1 MASNTLFRH
10 SGKRKLARLPL
21 PVALLLATAVLN
33 AADDDH
39 DDHHHHSGLL
49 EEIVVHGHPLSA
61 EGLATP
67 VDSLEGEE
75 LERKMAESI
84 GATVEGMP
92 GIHNSSYGVA
102 VGRPVIHGLG
112 GARVRVME
120 DRIDAMDASVTSGDH
135 AVTIDPFVVDGV
147 EIFKGS
153 GTLLYGS
160 GAIGGVVDTHTGRIP
175 HGARDVLS
183 GRLDLKLGDN
193 ANARSGSLRLD
204 GGAGQFAWHFDGFAR
219 RADNYEIPGFAESD
233 LFRAMEEE
241 HGDEHGEE
249 HGEEDHEDGDA
260 DHVDEEEEHEEE
272 PFGVVPGSYM
282 DVKGGAFGFSFV
294 GSRGFAGLAVSRLD
308 SEYGIPAHGHEEFH
322 SDEEHGEVEQGHEEE
337 GFPFIDLNQTR
348 VDLEAALGDPLPGF
362 SSFNF
367 RAGANNYEHFEIEPS
382 GSIGTVFDSQA
393 WEARAELS
401 HEPLWG
407 WAGAIGTQFS
417 DRSLSV
423 VGEEAHAPPV
433 DTRSLGVFWV
443 GERSFEDFELEA
455 GVRLETVEHEPVEG
469 ADRDFSLVS
478 ASLGAIVPLH
488 ANWTAAVQADYAT
501 RAPVGEELF
510 SDGPHVAT
518 QSFEIG
524 DPGLEKENALNLSVT
539 LNGDGPNWSVAGT
552 FYYTSFADFIYLA
565 STGEIRHELVVLKF
579 LQADAVFRGLD
590 LEASMILAEWG
601 DAQLRLTGLYDVVS
615 AKLDTTGHEYLPRI
629 PPQRFGA
636 GLEFTAGAF
645 RANIDYL
652 RASRQDKPGD
662 HELPTAGY
670 EDLRAYISYDIE
682 RGSVST
688 QAYLRAS
695 NLTGDE
701 QRKHTSIIKDRVPSP
716 DRSIEAGV
724 RLRF

>member
-1 MASNTLFRH
+1 MRPL
-10 SGKRKLARLPL
+10 LA
-21 PVALLLATAVLN
+21 ATLLLAAGALH
-33 AADDDH
+33 ADDD
-39 DDHHHHSGLL
+39 DHHDHSGAL

-67 VDSLEGEE
+67 VDSVEGEE
-75 LERKMAESI
+75 LERKMADSI
-84 GATVEGMP
+84 GAIVEGQP

-120 DRIDAMDASVTSGDH
+120 DRIDVMDASVTSGDH

-183 GRLDLKLGDN
+183 GKLDLKLGDN
-193 ANARSGSLRLD
+193 ANARSGSFRLD

-219 RADNYEIPGFAESD
+219 RADDYEIPGYAESA
-233 LFRAMEEE
+233 LFRALEE
-241 HGDEHGEE
+241 EHGEE
-249 HGEEDHEDGDA
+249 HGEEGHEDEDGDHEDD
-260 DHVDEEEEHEEE
+260 EEE

-282 DVKGGAFGFSFV
+282 DVRGGAFGFSYV
-294 GSRGFAGLAVSRLD
+294 GDRGFAGLAVSRLD

-322 SDEEHGEVEQGHEEE
+322 SEDEHEEHGPADEEEEEEHGHEGE

-348 VDLEAALGDPLPGF
+348 VDFEAALLDPLPGF
-362 SSFNF
+362 SSFNL
-367 RAGANNYEHFEIEPS
+367 RAGTNDYEHFEIEPS
-382 GSIGTVFDSQA
+382 GEIGTVFDSQA

-401 HEPLWG
+401 HGPLWD
-407 WAGAIGTQFS
+407 WTGAIGTQIS
-417 DRSLSV
+417 GRSLSV

-443 GERSFEDFELEA
+443 GERSFEDFELEG
-455 GVRLETVEHEPVEG
+455 GVRVETVEHSPVEG

-478 ASLGAIVPLH
+478 ASLGAIIPLH
-488 ANWTAAVQADYAT
+488 ADWTAAVQADYST

-510 SDGPHVAT
+510 SDGPHVAA

-524 DPGLEKENALNLSVT
+524 HPGLEEENALNLSVT

-552 FYYTSFADFIYLA
+552 FYYTSFGDFIYLA
-565 STGEIRHELVVLKF
+565 STGEVRRELVVLQF
-579 LQADAVFRGLD
+579 LQGDAVFRGLD
-590 LEASMILAEWG
+590 LEASMTLAEWG
-601 DAQLRLTGLYDVVS
+601 DARLRLTGLYDVVS
-615 AKLDTTGHEYLPRI
+615 AKLDTSGNEYLPRI

-636 GLEFTAGAF
+636 GLEFTWGAF
-645 RANIDYL
+645 RTNIDYL
-652 RASRQDKPGD
+652 RTSRQDKLGD

-682 RGSVST
+682 RGSVLT
-688 QAYLRAS
+688 QAYLRSS

-701 QRKHTSIIKDRVPSP
+701 QRKHTSIIKDRAPAP
-716 DRSIEAGV
+716 DRTIEAGV